1 VTRRRA
7 TIHTRML
14 AGACLMILLVLPASG
29 LLLSYNFQQSIHTAF
44 DERLESLLNVVL
56 ASLEYDP
63 VKGTL
68 IPPDVPGESRFS
80 RIFSGWYWQV
90 EGSEQTLASRSL
102 WDERLSP
109 ADSDG
114 LTRHDA
120 IGPNGDRLRVIQ
132 RQVTLPGMDQS
143 IHVMVA
149 APLHSIQAEMD
160 QFNQLLWVSL
170 VVLALILL
178 AGLAVQLRWGLA
190 PLRRI
195 QSDLTRV
202 ENGDSDRL
210 ETDLPA
216 ELTGLAN
223 AMNRVLERDQSLI
236 ERSRQTADNLAHAL
250 KTPIAVIGTLAG
262 RLSDDQRVTLQSEIQ
277 RMDAAIR
284 HHLSRASAAGPPA
297 LGASSN
303 LAETLQPLI
312 QGFERLAQRRQLEC
326 DFIIPETIRVR
337 TDPQDLQ
344 EMVGNLVDNA
354 AKWARQRFRLVVE
367 QSAGGILIR
376 VMDDGPGMSADA
388 RAAVMGRG
396 VKLDESSAG
405 SGLGL
410 AIARDLAGLYGG
422 DLHLEQSEEGGIEAR
437 LRLPEAQSH
446 GKAF

>member
-1 VTRRRA
+1 MTP
-7 TIHTRML
+7 L
-14 AGACLMILLVLPASG
+14 A
-29 LLLSYNFQQSIHTAF
+29 
-44 DERLESLLNVVL
+44 
-56 ASLEYDP
+56 
-63 VKGTL
+63 
-68 IPPDVPGESRFS
+68 
-80 RIFSGWYWQV
+80 
-90 EGSEQTLASRSL
+90 
-102 WDERLSP
+102 
-109 ADSDG
+109 
-114 LTRHDA
+114 
-120 IGPNGDRLRVIQ
+120 PNGDRLRVIQ

-284 HHLSRASAAGPPA
+284 HHLSRASAAGPQHWAHPA
-297 LGASSN
+297 TSLRHSS
-303 LAETLQPLI
+303 PSS
-312 QGFERLAQRRQLEC
+312 
-326 DFIIPETIRVR
+326 RV
-337 TDPQDLQ
+337 L
-344 EMVGNLVDNA
+344 
-354 AKWARQRFRLVVE
+354 
-367 QSAGGILIR
+367 
-376 VMDDGPGMSADA
+376 
-388 RAAVMGRG
+388 
-396 VKLDESSAG
+396 
-405 SGLGL
+405 SGLLSAASLNATSSFRRPSGSEP
-410 AIARDLAGLYGG
+410 IPGFAGNGRQPG
-422 DLHLEQSEEGGIEAR
+422 
-437 LRLPEAQSH
+437 
-446 GKAF
+446 

>member
-1 VTRRRA
+1 MNA
-7 TIHTRML
+7 
-14 AGACLMILLVLPASG
+14 
-29 LLLSYNFQQSIHTAF
+29 
-44 DERLESLLNVVL
+44 
-56 ASLEYDP
+56 
-63 VKGTL
+63 
-68 IPPDVPGESRFS
+68 
-80 RIFSGWYWQV
+80 
-90 EGSEQTLASRSL
+90 
-102 WDERLSP
+102 SP

-284 HHLSRASAAGPPA
+284 HHLSPRLRCWAPA

-376 VMDDGPGMSADA
+376 VMDDGPA
-388 RAAVMGRG
+388 
-396 VKLDESSAG
+396 
-405 SGLGL
+405 
-410 AIARDLAGLYGG
+410 
-422 DLHLEQSEEGGIEAR
+422 
-437 LRLPEAQSH
+437 
-446 GKAF
+446 

>member
-1 VTRRRA
+1 
-7 TIHTRML
+7 
-14 AGACLMILLVLPASG
+14 
-29 LLLSYNFQQSIHTAF
+29 
-44 DERLESLLNVVL
+44 
-56 ASLEYDP
+56 
-63 VKGTL
+63 
-68 IPPDVPGESRFS
+68 
-80 RIFSGWYWQV
+80 
-90 EGSEQTLASRSL
+90 
-102 WDERLSP
+102 
-109 ADSDG
+109 
-114 LTRHDA
+114 
-120 IGPNGDRLRVIQ
+120 
-132 RQVTLPGMDQS
+132 MDQS

-284 HHLSRASAAGPPA
+284 HHLSRASAAGPQHWAHPA
-297 LGASSN
+297 TSLRHSSPSSRV
-303 LAETLQPLI
+303 LS
-312 QGFERLAQRRQLEC
+312 GFAQRRQLEC

-396 VKLDESSAG
+396 LNSTNPVPA
-405 SGLGL
+405 L
-410 AIARDLAGLYGG
+410 AWVLPSPVILRVYM
-422 DLHLEQSEEGGIEAR
+422 EATCIWNN
-437 LRLPEAQSH
+437 LRR
-446 GKAF
+446 GY